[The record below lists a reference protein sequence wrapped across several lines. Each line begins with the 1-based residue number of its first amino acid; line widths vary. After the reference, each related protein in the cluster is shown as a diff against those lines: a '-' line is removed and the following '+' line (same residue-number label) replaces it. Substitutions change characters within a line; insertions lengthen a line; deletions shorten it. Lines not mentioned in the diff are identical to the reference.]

1 MASSRLSRRALLA
14 GLGAAGVAVSPL
26 GTGMAAA
33 ATGTGSAA
41 TGGTIPGTTPA
52 RTATTAATPPGA
64 PVQLLADESLN
75 YSALDALGA
84 AGYGVTDVGEVLTAV
99 ATINA
104 AGPSLQT
111 YTDTFLAWG
120 HRLFELSQQARARD
134 RVSSGEYALRAA
146 ASYAQALFYVLGTDA
161 PGREQAVFLAGRRMW
176 DRWTQSIRPVAER
189 MDVSYGQTSLPV
201 WFFRP
206 DTDHRPRPTLILT
219 NGSDGQSVDMWAYGV
234 AAALDR
240 GWNAVVYEGPGQ
252 GEPLFVHDIPF
263 TPRWEDVVS
272 PIVDR
277 LWRRRDVDRRRIAL
291 FGLSMGGALVARV
304 AAVEHRLA
312 ALVCAPAVV
321 SPWAAFPA
329 AFRSVI
335 TADKAKTN
343 QVWNTDVVPELPPAV
358 RFLLA
363 KRYEPF
369 GAAVVDAVR
378 SGQLPTD
385 IWTPSQLLQAL
396 DVTSVAEQIRCPTL
410 VLDYDDEQFYPGQPK
425 QFAALLKS
433 SATYR
438 LLTEA
443 EGAQL
448 HCSPMAPRV
457 HNEVVFS
464 WLEGTLN
471 A

>member
-1 MASSRLSRRALLA
+1 MASFLSRRALLA
-14 GLGAAGVAVSPL
+14 GLGAVGVAASPL
-26 GTGMAAA
+26 GTSMAAA
-33 ATGTGSAA
+33 ATGTA
-41 TGGTIPGTTPA
+41 TGAAGA
-52 RTATTAATPPGA
+52 KSTAAAAPPGA
-64 PVQLLADESLN
+64 PIQLLADESLN

-84 AGYGVTDVGEVLTAV
+84 ADYGVTDVGEILTAV
-99 ATINA
+99 AAINA

-111 YTDTFLAWG
+111 YTDTCLKWGARLAG
-120 HRLFELSQQARARD
+120 LSQQARARD

-176 DRWTQSIRPVAER
+176 DRWTQTVRPVAER
-189 MDVSYGQTSLPV
+189 MDVSYGQASLPV

-206 DTDHRPRPTLILT
+206 DTNHRPRPTLILT

-252 GEPLFVHDIPF
+252 GEPLFVNKIPF
-263 TPRWEDVVS
+263 TPHWEHVVS

-277 LWRRRDVDRRRIAL
+277 LWRRPDVDRRRIAL
-291 FGLSMGGALVARV
+291 FGLSMGGALVARA

-321 SPWAAFPA
+321 SPWAGFPT
-329 AFRSVI
+329 AFRNVV

-369 GAAVVDAVR
+369 GAPVVDAVR
-378 SGQLPTD
+378 RGRRPRTSGRRHNSSKR
-385 IWTPSQLLQAL
+385 WTRRQSPRG
-396 DVTSVAEQIRCPTL
+396 SVAPLWFSTTTTSSST
-410 VLDYDDEQFYPGQPK
+410 PGSR
-425 QFAALLKS
+425 S
-433 SATYR
+433 S
-438 LLTEA
+438 
-443 EGAQL
+443 
-448 HCSPMAPRV
+448 SPPC
-457 HNEVVFS
+457 
-464 WLEGTLN
+464 
-471 A
+471 